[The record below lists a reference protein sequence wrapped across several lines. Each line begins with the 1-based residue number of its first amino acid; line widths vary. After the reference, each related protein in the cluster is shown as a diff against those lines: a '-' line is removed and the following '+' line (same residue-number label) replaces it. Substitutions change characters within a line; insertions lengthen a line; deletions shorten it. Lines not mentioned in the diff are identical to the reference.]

1 MRRVVEEE
9 ESTKM
14 YERKKKNFMRVNR
27 QSFFGRKLKKTT
39 KTQTRDDDKTMSR
52 QI

>member
-27 QSFFGRKLKKTT
+27 QSFSGRKLKKQQNTNA
-39 KTQTRDDDKTMSR
+39 R
-52 QI
+52 

>member
-14 YERKKKNFMRVNR
+14 YERKKKNFYA
-27 QSFFGRKLKKTT
+27 SESTKFFGRKLKNNKNTNA
-39 KTQTRDDDKTMSR
+39 R
-52 QI
+52 